1 MWSRFFETFGEDPWL
16 TSVLGTAAVEAEQD
30 DSVAAI
36 DSRDVDVV
44 VLALAEPPVVEK
56 PGDIDDLRLPEA
68 QLRLAQAIEPTGKPV
83 IVTLFESR
91 PRTIRTIVDG
101 ARAIVLGYYTGL
113 HGGDAIARVL
123 SGAVNPSG
131 RLPFTYPCTV
141 ASVVHYER
149 SVSDE
154 VGMEVAQLYKRQMTA
169 SITPAMR
176 KLRAFEK
183 IELAL
188 GERRIVRV
196 RVPVSALGFVRRND
210 RYAVEP
216 GDFELDVGSR
226 TATFVIQ

>member
-1 MWSRFFETFGEDPWL
+1 MVALLRDLGEDPWL
-16 TSVLGTAAVEAEQD
+16 TSVLGAAAVEAEQD

-56 PGDIDDLRLPEA
+56 PGDIDDLTLPEA
-68 QLRLAQAIEPTGKPV
+68 QLRLAQAIEATGKPV

-91 PRTIRTIVDG
+91 PQTIRT
-101 ARAIVLGYYTGL
+101 IVLGYYTGP

-141 ASVVHYER
+141 ASVVHYDR
-149 SVSDE
+149 SVSAE
-154 VGMEVAQLYKRQMTA
+154 VGMEVVQLYTRQMAA
-169 SITPAMR
+169 SFTPAMR

-188 GERRIVRV
+188 GERRIVGV

-216 GDFELDVGSR
+216 GDFELDVGTR